1 MNSVARATQ
10 NELKSLFSNVSGKIG
25 LSPGFLRDIGDDS
38 SSGVGDSRNTIGSHS
53 IVFTHSV
60 PMCSDP

>member
-25 LSPGFLRDIGDDS
+25 LSPRFLRDIGDDS
-38 SSGVGDSRNTIGSHS
+38 SSGVGDSRNAIGARP
-53 IVFTHSV
+53 IVSL
-60 PMCSDP
+60 MCAYP